1 MAGGLSE
8 KQGWIGL
15 GNTRQGV
22 PDGEAESG
30 FVTTARRGEAQGP
43 GYFNPD
49 GNLSPPPP
57 VGHHPIPTAA
67 TCPPSVRPPPHRSIH
82 PLESIVVVRRNV
94 GYKQLSVDVFLPGL
108 VAGRDQVAYRC
119 VDASVQS
126 SSPVI

>member
-22 PDGEAESG
+22 PDGESESG

-49 GNLSPPPP
+49 GNLLPPPP
-57 VGHHPIPTAA
+57 PHPYSSNLPSIRQAITA
-67 TCPPSVRPPPHRSIH
+67 SIH
-82 PLESIVVVRRNV
+82 TPT
-94 GYKQLSVDVFLPGL
+94 
-108 VAGRDQVAYRC
+108 
-119 VDASVQS
+119 
-126 SSPVI
+126 